1 MTEHSRL
8 PLTARRTFEQLM
20 LEPLTDPGELAQ
32 AVVQYTASFSVHVA
46 SNDFVDSRQVEALRD
61 GCLALLALWE
71 EVVTD
76 EERRLI
82 QAAVQYFLLEGDG
95 DEDRS
100 IGGFDDDVLV
110 FNDVASR
117 LGHAELCIEPG

>member
-1 MTEHSRL
+1 MIEHPAL

-20 LEPLTDPGELAQ
+20 LEPLTDPAQLAQ
-32 AVVQYTASFSVHVA
+32 AVAQYAASFSVDVA
-46 SNDFVDSRQVEALRD
+46 SNDFVDSGQVQALSD

-71 EVVTD
+71 NVVTD

-100 IGGFDDDVLV
+100 IGGFYDDVMV

-117 LGHAELCIEPG
+117 LGHAELCIAPG